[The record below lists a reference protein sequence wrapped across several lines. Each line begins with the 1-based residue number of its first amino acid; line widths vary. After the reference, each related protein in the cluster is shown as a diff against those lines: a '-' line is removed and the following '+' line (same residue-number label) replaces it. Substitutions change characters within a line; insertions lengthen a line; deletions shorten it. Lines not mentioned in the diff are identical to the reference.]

1 MREERSG
8 SHVKQQEER
17 KGEKYRTGS
26 KREGRK
32 ERGKDFKGKRKGAEG
47 KREYHSTTVHTH
59 KQSHTLSTHCQNV
72 LSGVEYKFSLKAYL
86 VFNLLNKSRGTKTS
100 IGSSVYNTF

>member
-26 KREGRK
+26 KKEGRK

-47 KREYHSTTVHTH
+47 KRDNIIPQLCTHINSHIHSAHTV
-59 KQSHTLSTHCQNV
+59 KMFCQV
-72 LSGVEYKFSLKAYL
+72 LNIDSL
-86 VFNLLNKSRGTKTS
+86 
-100 IGSSVYNTF
+100 